1 MCQFSGWSI
10 KLNSLDLAQ
19 PDRLS
24 WHLQFV
30 LGYIYIFFHCWT
42 LLSSFCT
49 RQQVLLMRW
58 IGPNMAT
65 MLLQAMVFQAFWVC
79 GHHWR
84 CFLGV
89 QRGEFSVHCPTM
101 IWILTDKLQMS
112 QRESIQ
118 MEWQSFSL
126 KSALQNEFLTEAD
139 HYITTIII
147 KVWSHHLGS
156 TVGPILT
163 MPVKVCDWSGH
174 HFNPSETQQ

>member
-1 MCQFSGWSI
+1 MCI
-10 KLNSLDLAQ
+10 NSVDGLSSLTALDLAQ

-24 WHLQFV
+24 WHLQ
-30 LGYIYIFFHCWT
+30 LCRDIFFHCRT
-42 LLSSFCT
+42 LLSSFCTT

-58 IGPNMAT
+58 IGPNMAP
-65 MLLQAMVFQAFWVC
+65 MLWNDALLQAMVFQAFWVC

-89 QRGEFSVHCPTM
+89 QRVEFSVHCPTV
-101 IWILTDKLQMS
+101 IWILSDKLQIP

-126 KSALQNEFLTEAD
+126 KPALQNEFLTEAD

-147 KVWSHHLGS
+147 KAWSHHLGS

-163 MPVKVCDWSGH
+163 MPVWH
-174 HFNPSETQQ
+174 HFNPSITQQ

>member
-1 MCQFSGWSI
+1 MCI
-10 KLNSLDLAQ
+10 NSVDGLSSLTALDLAQ

-24 WHLQFV
+24 WHLQ
-30 LGYIYIFFHCWT
+30 LCRDIFFHCRT
-42 LLSSFCT
+42 LLSSFLYNQT
-49 RQQVLLMRW
+49 ASSIDEMNWTKYGSNVMKW
-58 IGPNMAT
+58 HAAT
-65 MLLQAMVFQAFWVC
+65 SDDFQAFWVC

-89 QRGEFSVHCPTM
+89 QRVEFSVHCPTV
-101 IWILTDKLQMS
+101 IWILSDKLQIP

-126 KSALQNEFLTEAD
+126 KPTLQNEFLTEAD

-147 KVWSHHLGS
+147 KAWSHHLGS

-163 MPVKVCDWSGH
+163 MPVWH
-174 HFNPSETQQ
+174 HFNPSITQQ

>member
-1 MCQFSGWSI
+1 MYQFSGWSI

-24 WHLQFV
+24 LHLQYV
-30 LGYIYIFFHCWT
+30 SGYIFFFHCWT

-58 IGPNMAT
+58 TGPNMAPILWNDP
-65 MLLQAMVFQAFWVC
+65 LLQAMVFQAFWVC

-89 QRGEFSVHCPTM
+89 QRVELTVHCPTV
-101 IWILTDKLQMS
+101 IWIVSDKLQIS
-112 QRESIQ
+112 NPERESIQ
-118 MEWQSFSL
+118 MEWQGFSL
-126 KSALQNEFLTEAD
+126 KPALQNEFLTEAD

-147 KVWSHHLGS
+147 KAWSHHLGS
-156 TVGPILT
+156 NVGPILT
-163 MPVKVCDWSGH
+163 MPA
-174 HFNPSETQQ
+174 